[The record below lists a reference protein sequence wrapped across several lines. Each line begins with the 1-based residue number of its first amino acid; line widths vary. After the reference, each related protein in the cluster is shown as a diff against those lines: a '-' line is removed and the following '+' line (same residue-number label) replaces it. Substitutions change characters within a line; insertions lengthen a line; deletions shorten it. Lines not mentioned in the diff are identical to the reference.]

1 MKDSRSADVN
11 FLSCGPG
18 QKRDTRE
25 QRESE
30 PIRTFRHLHNRAHC
44 GIAHAMRLLDFPLC
58 PESPLACHLWRQ
70 RRSTII
76 VPQKSGESFQKD
88 RRIRGLAHRG
98 MDRRGR
104 NSTLKHLQHASAA
117 LLVPSGSSL
126 IDARRPSSESG
137 AGKAGPVWTI

>member
-11 FLSCGPG
+11 FLSCGSG

-30 PIRTFRHLHNRAHC
+30 PARKFGHPHKSSAL
-44 GIAHAMRLLDFPLC
+44 
-58 PESPLACHLWRQ
+58 
-70 RRSTII
+70 RRSPCNATSRLPI
-76 VPQKSGESFQKD
+76 VSGISGGLVSLAATALHDHRPPKSGESSQKGE
-88 RRIRGLAHRG
+88 RIRGRAHRE
-98 MDRRGR
+98 MDRRR
-104 NSTLKHLQHASAA
+104 RSSTLKHLQHASAA

-137 AGKAGPVWTI
+137 AGKAGPVWIF